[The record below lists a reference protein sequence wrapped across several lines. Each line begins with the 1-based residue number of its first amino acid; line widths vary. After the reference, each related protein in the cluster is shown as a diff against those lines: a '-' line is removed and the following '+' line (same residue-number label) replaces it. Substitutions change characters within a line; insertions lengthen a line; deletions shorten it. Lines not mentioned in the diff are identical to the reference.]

1 MPSIFEALREY
12 LPDKTILDQ
21 HPPFDGDLSQPLFHK
36 GNAVGCITL
45 HGIGGTP
52 ANIRVVADALIGRGY
67 TVLSPMIPG
76 HGETVRAQNASTGRQ
91 WPEGVRA
98 AYRRLKEDEGCE
110 QIYALGLSLGGVL
123 CGLLAEETHL
133 DGLALIC
140 TPIKMKRYLRIARAL
155 SPVLPVVGYPESRG
169 GKPAWGDNPY
179 GQMYGGLS
187 TKKLVDLSR
196 LARKL
201 KRNLSKIDC
210 PTLIVS
216 AAQDDKVDP
225 KSIAIFCSGLVNVPG
240 VDLAE
245 FDHSPHG
252 CTYGP
257 EKELV
262 AQRCA
267 DFVAGLVDNHTAAS
281 V

>member
-1 MPSIFEALREY
+1 MPSIFEALRNY
-12 LPDKTILDQ
+12 IPDQSVLDQ
-21 HPPFDGDLSQPLFHK
+21 RPPFDDDLSQPLFHK

-52 ANIRVVADALIGRGY
+52 ANIRVVADALIERGY
-67 TVLSPMIPG
+67 TVVSPMIPG

-91 WPEGVRA
+91 WLDGIRA
-98 AYRRLKEDEGCE
+98 AYKKLKDEGCE
-110 QIYALGLSLGGVL
+110 QVYALGLSLGGIL
-123 CGLLAEETHL
+123 CGLLAEEEHL

-140 TPIKMKRYLRIARAL
+140 TPIKMKRSLRIAKAL
-155 SPVLPVVGYPESRG
+155 SPIIPVVGYPESRD
-169 GKPAWGDNPY
+169 GKTVWGDNLY
-179 GQMYGGLS
+179 AQMYGGFS

-201 KRNLSKIDC
+201 KKNLAKIDC
-210 PTLIVS
+210 PALLV
-216 AAQDDKVDP
+216 AAAGDDKVDP
-225 KSIAIFCSGLVNVPG
+225 ASIEIFCSGAVNVPS

-245 FDHSPHG
+245 FEHSPHG

-257 EKELV
+257 EKEIV
-262 AQRCA
+262 AARCA
-267 DFVAGLVDNHTAAS
+267 EFVADLVDKHTVAS

>member
-1 MPSIFEALREY
+1 MPSIFEALKDY
-12 LPDKTILDQ
+12 LPDKSVLDQ
-21 HPPFDGDLSQPLFHK
+21 HPPFDDNLSQPLFHK
-36 GNAVGCITL
+36 GNSIGCITL

-52 ANIRVVADALIGRGY
+52 ANIRVVADALIAKGY
-67 TVLSPMIPG
+67 TVISPMIPG

-91 WPEGVRA
+91 WLDGIRA
-98 AYRRLKEDEGCE
+98 AYKQLKAEGCD
-110 QIYALGLSLGGVL
+110 QVYALGLSLGGIL
-123 CGLLAEETHL
+123 CGLLAEEVHL

-140 TPIKMKRYLRIARAL
+140 TPIKMKRYLRIAKAL
-155 SPVLPVVGYPESRG
+155 SLLLPVVGYPESRN
-169 GKPAWGDNPY
+169 GKPAWGDNLY

-196 LARKL
+196 LAHKL

-225 KSIAIFCSGLVNVPG
+225 ESIEIFCKGAINVPSI
-240 VDLAE
+240 DLAE
-245 FDHSPHG
+245 FEHSPHG

-257 EKELV
+257 ERALV
-262 AQRCA
+262 AARCA
-267 DFVAGLVDNHTAAS
+267 EFVAGLVDNRQGAS

>member
-1 MPSIFEALREY
+1 MPSIFEALRNY
-12 LPDKTILDQ
+12 MPDQSVLDQ
-21 HPPFDGDLSQPLFHK
+21 RPPFDDDLSQPLFHK

-52 ANIRVVADALIGRGY
+52 ANIRVVADALIERGY
-67 TVLSPMIPG
+67 TVVSPMIPG

-91 WPEGVRA
+91 WLDGIRA
-98 AYRRLKEDEGCE
+98 AYKKLRDEGCE
-110 QIYALGLSLGGVL
+110 QVYALGLSLGGIL
-123 CGLLAEETHL
+123 CGLLAEEEHL

-140 TPIKMKRYLRIARAL
+140 TPIKMKRYLRIAKAL
-155 SPVLPVVGYPESRG
+155 SPIIPVVGYPESRG
-169 GKPAWGDNPY
+169 GKTVWGDNLY
-179 GQMYGGLS
+179 AQMYGGFS

-201 KRNLSKIDC
+201 KKNLAKIDC
-210 PTLIVS
+210 PALLV
-216 AAQDDKVDP
+216 AAAGDDKVDP
-225 KSIAIFCSGLVNVPG
+225 ASIEIFCSGAVNVPS

-245 FDHSPHG
+245 FEHSPHG

-262 AQRCA
+262 AARCA
-267 DFVAGLVDNHTAAS
+267 EFVADLVDKHTVAS

>member
-1 MPSIFEALREY
+1 MPSIFEALRNY
-12 LPDKTILDQ
+12 MPDQSVLDQ
-21 HPPFDGDLSQPLFHK
+21 RPPFDDDLSQPLFHK

-52 ANIRVVADALIGRGY
+52 ANIRVVADALIERGY
-67 TVLSPMIPG
+67 TVVSPMIPG

-91 WPEGVRA
+91 WLDGIRA
-98 AYRRLKEDEGCE
+98 AYKKLKDEGCE
-110 QIYALGLSLGGVL
+110 QVYALGLSLGGIL
-123 CGLLAEETHL
+123 CGLLAEEEHL

-140 TPIKMKRYLRIARAL
+140 TPIKMKRYLRIAKAL
-155 SPVLPVVGYPESRG
+155 SPIIPVVGYPESRG
-169 GKPAWGDNPY
+169 GKTVWGDNLY
-179 GQMYGGLS
+179 AQMYGGFS

-201 KRNLSKIDC
+201 KKNLAKIDC
-210 PTLIVS
+210 PALLV
-216 AAQDDKVDP
+216 AAAGDDKVDP
-225 KSIAIFCSGLVNVPG
+225 ASIEIFCSGAVNAPS

-245 FDHSPHG
+245 FEHSPHG

-257 EKELV
+257 ERELV
-262 AQRCA
+262 AARCA
-267 DFVAGLVDNHTAAS
+267 EFVSGLVDKHATAS

>member
-21 HPPFDGDLSQPLFHK
+21 HPPFDDDLSQPLFQK
-36 GNAVGCITL
+36 GNTIGCITL

-52 ANIRVVADALIGRGY
+52 ANIRVLADALIERGY
-67 TVLSPMIPG
+67 TVLSPRIPG
-76 HGETVRAQNASTGRQ
+76 HGETVRAQNASTAKQ
-91 WPEGVRA
+91 WLDSIRT
-98 AYRRLKEDEGCE
+98 AYHTLKDEGCE
-110 QIYALGLSLGGVL
+110 QIYALGLSLGGIL
-123 CGLLAEETHL
+123 CGLLAEEQPL

-140 TPIKMKRYLRIARAL
+140 TPIKMKRYLRIARVL

-196 LARKL
+196 LARVL

-216 AAQDDKVDP
+216 AALDDKVDP
-225 KSIAIFCSGLVNVPG
+225 KSIEIFCSGAVNVPS

-262 AQRCA
+262 AARCA
-267 DFVAGLVDNHTAAS
+267 EFVAGLVDKHAAAS